1 MAFYTITLSLLLFV
15 FSCSRPQEL
24 NPPKPVQEA
33 VKEDQYKKE
42 LDEIRKTI
50 KGEVKI
56 KLKKDGKADSFSWEI
71 SGKDAN
77 EVLKANEI
85 LTRKLPR

>member
-1 MAFYTITLSLLLFV
+1 MKSISILLGLMLL
-15 FSCSRPQEL
+15 FSCSKPPDTSPPQQS
-24 NPPKPVQEA
+24 VDTQ
-33 VKEDQYKKE
+33 KEEQYKKE

-56 KLKKDGKADSFSWEI
+56 KLKKDGKGDSYSWEI

-77 EVLKANEI
+77 EILRANDT
-85 LTRKLPR
+85 LTKKLGK

>member
-1 MAFYTITLSLLLFV
+1 MKAVSILLGLALLFG
-15 FSCSRPQEL
+15 CSKPPEAT
-24 NPPKPVQEA
+24 PPKQSVDTQ
-33 VKEDQYKKE
+33 KEEQYKRE

-56 KLKKDGKADSFSWEI
+56 KLKKDGKGDYYSWEI

-77 EVLKANEI
+77 DILKANDT
-85 LTRKLPR
+85 LTKKLVK